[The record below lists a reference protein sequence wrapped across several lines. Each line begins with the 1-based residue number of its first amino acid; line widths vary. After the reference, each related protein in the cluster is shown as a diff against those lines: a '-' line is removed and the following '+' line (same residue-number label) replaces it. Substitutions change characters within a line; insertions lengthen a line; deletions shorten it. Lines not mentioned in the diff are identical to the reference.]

1 MASNELTN
9 SKLNLIQEWF
19 KQRNWQPFQFQ
30 KDCWQAYLNGE
41 SGLLNAPTGSGKTYA
56 LWIPCLLEYI
66 NNHPTDWKDYRKNG
80 LQVLW
85 ITPLRALTKDIH
97 KAMEAICYELE
108 IPWRIAY
115 RTGDTSTTERQ
126 KQKKNAPECL
136 ITTPESLHLML
147 AQKNY
152 PDFFKNLKAVIVD
165 EWHELLGSKRGVQ
178 VELGLSRLRA
188 IKPDLKTWGISATIG
203 NLKQAAS
210 VVAGNEATIIRTG
223 IKKKIEV
230 VSILPDKVEK
240 FPWAGHLGINLI
252 DKIIPIL
259 EESSSTLIFTNTR
272 AQTEIWYQKLMEKA
286 PQFAG
291 LAAMHHGSLDKEIR
305 EWVENAIHENKLK
318 VVVCTSS
325 LDLGVDFRP
334 VDTVIQIGGPKGV
347 GRFMQRAGRSGHRPD
362 ATSKIYFLPTH
373 SLELVEGAALRQAV
387 REVSELDDISH
398 MESRNPIYKPLDVL
412 IQYLVTLAVSDG
424 FLPDEIFKEVRKT
437 FAYKGISKEE
447 WEWCLQFITSGGE
460 SLGAYEEFN
469 KVQIENDVFKVLSRK
484 TAMRHRMSMGTI
496 VGEPVVKI
504 KYSSGGYVGTVEEYF
519 IARLKPGDVF
529 WFSGKAL
536 EFVKIDK
543 MTAFVKRSK
552 RKTAQ
557 VPRWMGAR
565 LPLSSELSQ
574 LIRDKLDNHI
584 ISDDVELKKIYPLL
598 DLQESWSV
606 IPKKNEFLIES
617 VQSKEGYHLFVY
629 PFEGR
634 MVHEIMAALISY
646 RISQITPI
654 TFSFAMND
662 YGFELLADT
671 EIPLEHALELDLFS
685 TENLLFDIEQSINE
699 AEMAKRRFREIAVI
713 SGLIFQG
720 YPGKN
725 KASRHLQASS
735 ELLFNVF
742 SEYDSDNLLI
752 KQAFN
757 EVVDLQLEKGRL
769 IKVLDK
775 IKHQKIVIKKPPRFT
790 PFSFPIVVDRL
801 REKISSESVEERI
814 AKMQLRL
821 EEYAGSING

>member
-1 MASNELTN
+1 MKSL
-9 SKLNLIQEWF
+9 KLVERWF
-19 KQRNWQPFQFQ
+19 EGRAWKPFKFQRE
-30 KDCWQAYLNGE
+30 CWQNYLEGK

-56 LWIPCLLEYI
+56 LWIPCLMEYI
-66 NNHPTDWKDYRKNG
+66 NNNPNDWQDYRKNG

-97 KAMEAICYELE
+97 KAMEEICEELG
-108 IPWRIAY
+108 IPWKVAF
-115 RTGDTSTTERQ
+115 RTGDTSTNERQ

-136 ITTPESLHLML
+136 ITTPESLHLLL
-147 AQKNY
+147 AQKKY
-152 PDFFKNLKAVIVD
+152 ADFFANLKTVIVD
-165 EWHELLGSKRGVQ
+165 EWHELLGTKRGVQ
-178 VELGLSRLRA
+178 IELGISRLKA
-188 IKPDLKTWGISATIG
+188 IKPDIKLWGISATIG
-203 NLKQAAS
+203 NLQEAAQ
-210 VVAGNEATIIRTG
+210 VIAGNNACIIKAG
-223 IKKKIEV
+223 IKKQIEV
-230 VSILPDKVEK
+230 VSILPDRVEK

-259 EESSSTLIFTNTR
+259 EESNSTLIFTNTR
-272 AQTEIWYQKLMEKA
+272 AQTEIWYQKLIEYA

-291 LAAMHHGSLDKEIR
+291 QSAMHHGSLDKEIR
-305 EWVENAIHENKLK
+305 DWVERAIHENRLK

-334 VDTVIQIGGPKGV
+334 VETVIQIGGPKGV
-347 GRFMQRAGRSGHRPD
+347 GRFLQRAGRSGHRPD
-362 ATSKIYFLPTH
+362 ALSRIYFLPTH

-387 REVSELDDISH
+387 KEVSELGDISH
-398 MESRNPIYKPLDVL
+398 MESRSPIYKPLDVL

-424 FLPDEIFKEVRKT
+424 FNPKKIFNEIKQT
-437 FAYKGISKEE
+437 YAYKKISKEE

-469 KVQIENDVFKVLSRK
+469 KVQKENGIFKVLSRK

-496 VGEPVVKI
+496 VGEPIVKI
-504 KYSSGGYVGTVEEYF
+504 KYTSGGYVGTVEEYF

-574 LIRDKLDNHI
+574 LIRDKLDRHI
-584 ISDDVELKKIYPLL
+584 ISEDIELKKISPLL
-598 DLQESWSV
+598 DLQENWSV
-606 IPKKNEFLIES
+606 IPKKNELLLEFVE
-617 VQSKEGYHLFVY
+617 SKEGFHLFVY

-634 MVHEIMAALISY
+634 MVHEIMAALLSY
-646 RISQITPI
+646 RISQLTPI

-662 YGFELLADT
+662 YGFELLADVK
-671 EIPLEHALELDLFS
+671 IPLEHALELDLF
-685 TENLLFDIEQSINE
+685 TTDNLLFDIEQSINE

-725 KASRHLQASS
+725 KASKHLQASS

-742 SEYDSDNLLI
+742 SEYDSDNLLV

-757 EVVDLQLEKGRL
+757 EVIDLQLEKGRL
-769 IKVLDK
+769 IKVLEK
-775 IKHQKIVIKKPPRFT
+775 IKQQNIVIKKPPRFT

-801 REKISSESVEERI
+801 REKLSSESMEERVG
-814 AKMQLRL
+814 KMQLKL
-821 EEYAGSING
+821 EAYAEKIV